1 MKRRQ
6 PPNKSNHRWPTI
18 WLMTDARFG
27 DDLLPAIRRLPFGSG
42 VVFRHYHLASVERRR
57 LFGQVRRICRQRGQM
72 LVLAGSEMIALRWH
86 ADGFHCRSGKALSR
100 LPRTAPVHN
109 RAELVEA
116 LRNGADLL
124 FISPL
129 FATTSH
135 PGNRALGIGAF
146 NSLARQSGDA
156 RVIALGGMNR
166 GRTQM
171 LTGKLV
177 HGWAAIDAFRK
188 TAD

>member
-57 LFGQVRRICRQRGQM
+57 LFGQVRRICRQRGHM

-86 ADGFHCRSGKALSR
+86 ADGFHHRSGRSR
-100 LPRTAPVHN
+100 SALPRTAPGHN
-109 RAELVEA
+109 RTELVEA

-135 PGNRALGIGAF
+135 PGSGALGGLAF
-146 NSLARQSGDA
+146 NALAKQSRAA
-156 RVIALGGMNR
+156 RVIALGGMSQGRARALNR
-166 GRTQM
+166 A
-171 LTGKLV
+171 LV